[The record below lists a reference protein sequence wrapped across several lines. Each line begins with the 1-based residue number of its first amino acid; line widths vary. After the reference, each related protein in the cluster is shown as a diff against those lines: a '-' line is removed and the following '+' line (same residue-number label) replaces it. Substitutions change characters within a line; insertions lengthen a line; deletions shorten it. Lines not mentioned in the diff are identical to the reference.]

1 MDSNL
6 SPIIIKYEKAL
17 EADPR
22 SRVFAPLAEAYRKV
36 GLLDNAFTVLKK
48 GLRYNPDYL
57 LGYLTLAQC
66 YMDKGEASLSYSTLR
81 PLVSQNR
88 DNIKLQKLFGESA
101 IRTEN
106 KEEALDTF
114 KYLLFLQPKDSESA
128 QRVQELEREL
138 EEGPI
143 YSAPQEI
150 KFQVD
155 ELKPSPE
162 LDKSLDDW
170 VQVDLSHSDEEE
182 TEEEVGEDF
191 VEAQEI
197 KEWTTDEEKQVEEN
211 DFVLEAPQEEPM
223 PVITHTLVDLYLKQ
237 GHKDKAV
244 ELLEKIREIQ
254 PDNKETLKRL
264 SELKEEDQSLADPI
278 PLGNEESVPED
289 EGRNN
294 LMAAFDSTHSEDA
307 TKATLSPETSEGG
320 ADVEKVLYDF
330 AGMLRNRA
338 ENILNS

>member
-1 MDSNL
+1 VVDSSL
-6 SPIIIKYEKAL
+6 SPIIIKYEKLL

-36 GLLDNAFTVLKK
+36 GLLENAFNVLKK

-66 YMDKGEASLSYSTLR
+66 YMDKGEINLSYSTLR

-101 IRTEN
+101 ILTGN

-114 KYLLFLQPKDSESA
+114 KYLLFLQPRDQESA
-128 QRVQELEREL
+128 QRVMELEKEL
-138 EEGPI
+138 EEEPI
-143 YSAPQEI
+143 YNPLQDIE
-150 KFQVD
+150 FNVE

-170 VQVDLSHSDEEE
+170 VQVDLNQPDDESDPDE
-182 TEEEVGEDF
+182 F

-197 KEWTTDEEKQVEEN
+197 GDWSTQDSDSFQVSQAKEDVDEG
-211 DFVLEAPQEEPM
+211 PIEEPV

-237 GHKDKAV
+237 GHKEKAI

-254 PDNKETLKRL
+254 PDNAETLERIKA
-264 SELKEEDQSLADPI
+264 LKAERA
-278 PLGNEESVPED
+278 EESSADEDD

-294 LMAAFDSTHSEDA
+294 LMAAFDSTSLRVAEEASLEDQG
-307 TKATLSPETSEGG
+307 TPKS
-320 ADVEKVLYDF
+320 DKVVEVLQDF
-330 AGMLRNRA
+330 AGMLRTHA
-338 ENILNS
+338 EDRLNS

>member
-1 MDSNL
+1 MVDSNL

-66 YMDKGEASLSYSTLR
+66 YMDKGEANLSYSTLR

-114 KYLLFLQPKDSESA
+114 KYLLFLQPRDSESA
-128 QRVQELEREL
+128 KRVEELEREL

-143 YSAPQEI
+143 YSPPQEI

-170 VQVDLSHSDEEE
+170 VQVDLSHSENQDDQEEDAD
-182 TEEEVGEDF
+182 DF
-191 VEAQEI
+191 VEASEI
-197 KEWTTDEEKQVEEN
+197 KEWSTEPEVEIDDGEY
-211 DFVLEAPQEEPM
+211 VIEAPQEEPM

-237 GHKDKAV
+237 GHKDKAI
-244 ELLEKIREIQ
+244 ELLEKIKEIQ
-254 PDNKETLKRL
+254 PENEETLKRL
-264 SELKEEDQSLADPI
+264 AELKVENKENEVPN
-278 PLGNEESVPED
+278 LGED

-294 LMAAFDSTHSEDA
+294 LMAAFDSTHREELTAPKLNMNSGD
-307 TKATLSPETSEGG
+307 GG
-320 ADVEKVLYDF
+320 SDVEKVLHDF